1 MILQDTWTKE
11 VAREKVLS
19 RYILS
24 HGMQISM
31 TTFSYARTMELKKI
45 ELVTF
50 FTHFGYLI
58 CL

>member
-31 TTFSYARTMELKKI
+31 TTFSYARTMALKKI

-50 FTHFGYLI
+50 FTHFGYQI

>member
-1 MILQDTWTKE
+1 M
-11 VAREKVLS
+11 VREKVLS

-31 TTFSYARTMELKKI
+31 TIFSYARTMALKKI
-45 ELVTF
+45 ELETF
-50 FTHFGYLI
+50 FTHFGYQI